1 MIFVANYFKVDIFV
15 KWWENLLVISEDE
28 LQWSDGD
35 VPPIIQEEYGE
46 EETVAEFSAWEQDL
60 KSVELEFLKTGKSG
74 KSDKPGVLITNSGN
88 YKYQLDRGS
97 IRSSPR
103 YGLSTPYRLLDG
115 STMFFLT
122 WETCIWS
129 FLHWICLPW
138 MLAFWCND
146 ATSKID
152 DVLTEHDGLLHV
164 LPLAVH
170 LRFIFLLD
178 K

>member
-103 YGLSTPYRLLDG
+103 YGLSTPYRL
-115 STMFFLT
+115 
-122 WETCIWS
+122 
-129 FLHWICLPW
+129 
-138 MLAFWCND
+138 A
-146 ATSKID
+146 ID
-152 DVLTEHDGLLHV
+152 C
-164 LPLAVH
+164 
-170 LRFIFLLD
+170 
-178 K
+178 

>member
-1 MIFVANYFKVDIFV
+1 MSYNDLI
-15 KWWENLLVISEDE
+15 
-28 LQWSDGD
+28 GD

-97 IRSSPR
+97 IRSSPKF
-103 YGLSTPYRLLDG
+103 GLSTPYRLDYL
-115 STMFFLT
+115 
-122 WETCIWS
+122 WEQCWTVPPCS
-129 FLHWICLPW
+129 FLHGRPEFGPTCTEFVYPGGWH
-138 MLAFWCND
+138 FDNGS
-146 ATSKID
+146 TSKND
-152 DVLTEHDGLLHV
+152 DVLTEDGGLLHA

-170 LRFIFLLD
+170 QKYCLMD